1 MDKKKVDFALFNQ
14 ILQLH
19 IKLIRPWYTMFISAV
34 FEIKD
39 SFDFRSENPLPN
51 DLQRTLLEARQYNFV
66 HDVIEEIAF
75 V

>member
-1 MDKKKVDFALFNQ
+1 
-14 ILQLH
+14 
-19 IKLIRPWYTMFISAV
+19 MFISAA

-39 SFDFRSENPLPN
+39 FFDFRSENPLPN

-75 V
+75 VYVENKKECRLIDVLMEI

>member
-1 MDKKKVDFALFNQ
+1 
-14 ILQLH
+14 
-19 IKLIRPWYTMFISAV
+19 MFISAV

-39 SFDFRSENPLPN
+39 SFDFRSENPLPS
-51 DLQRTLLEARQYNFV
+51 DLQKTLLEAWQYNFI